1 MPKSLYVDPD
11 QMRSEGKI
19 TFEDIPI
26 NTYKKTVKEEFEEG
40 NYTKEDLLRI
50 FRDMTVCREFEDM
63 LNQIKTQARYAD
75 VETTYPGPA
84 HLSLGQE
91 AAAVGEA
98 YLLGKEDF
106 TFGSHRS
113 HSEILAKCLS
123 AIQKLDD
130 KELMEDMENFFDG
143 KTLHSIQKVSKAD
156 GDVKELAIEFILY
169 GALSELFARETGFHK
184 GLGGSMHAFFLPFGV
199 YPNNALVG
207 GSGTISTG
215 AALYKKEN
223 DKDGVVV

>member
-11 QMRSEGKI
+11 KMRSEGKI
-19 TFEDIPI
+19 TFKDIPI

-40 NYTKEDLLRI
+40 NFTKEDLLRI

-98 YLLGKEDF
+98 YLLTKNDF

-123 AIQKLDD
+123 CIQKLGDE
-130 KELMEDMENFFDG
+130 ELMHDMENFFDG

-156 GDVKELAIEFILY
+156 GEIGRAHV
-169 GALSELFARETGFHK
+169 
-184 GLGGSMHAFFLPFGV
+184 
-199 YPNNALVG
+199 
-207 GSGTISTG
+207 
-215 AALYKKEN
+215 
-223 DKDGVVV
+223 